1 MLEGLPISNRF
12 SSWQLQRFIPCNGTT
27 LHEAQEAIEMLR
39 GKQEAKEDKVMNAEE
54 GTMIED
60 DGSEEWEDIEDR
72 ADEESMPSDP

>member
-1 MLEGLPISNRF
+1 MPIGNRF
-12 SSWQLQRFIPCNGTT
+12 SSQRLRRFIPRNGTA
-27 LHEAQEAIEMLR
+27 LHEAQKAIEMLQ

-72 ADEESMPSDP
+72 ADESMP